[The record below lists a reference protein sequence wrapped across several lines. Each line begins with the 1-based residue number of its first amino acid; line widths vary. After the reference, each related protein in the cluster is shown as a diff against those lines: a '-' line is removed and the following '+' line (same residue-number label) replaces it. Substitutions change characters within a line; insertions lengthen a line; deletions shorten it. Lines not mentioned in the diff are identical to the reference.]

1 MLVVVVMH
9 LYEMYV
15 CMRSLVRLFW
25 HFHVLRSS
33 RRIPAPLGGYY
44 FQHRTKGPSMYI
56 TTLRLSKWDHW
67 REDWV
72 IMQID
77 AHNWLELSTTAP
89 MGHRSDWENVL
100 DLQRAYNPML
110 ERI

>member
-1 MLVVVVMH
+1 
-9 LYEMYV
+9 
-15 CMRSLVRLFW
+15 
-25 HFHVLRSS
+25 
-33 RRIPAPLGGYY
+33 
-44 FQHRTKGPSMYI
+44 MYI